1 MTEPTILSK
10 VQRFCFKSQ
19 TVEGNFAKITVRM
32 ATVDGVKVTEIRKR
46 ILVPGKQPVGHRIL
60 RRFNG
65 KWLAE
70 QVILL
75 KDESL
80 FQVAYYVN
88 KYHK

>member
-10 VQRFCFKSQ
+10 VTGFSFKSK
-19 TVEGNFAKITVRM
+19 TTKGYIAKITVTM
-32 ATVDGVKVTEIRKR
+32 SDIDGIKVAKIRKR
-46 ILVPGKQPVGHRIL
+46 ILVPGKQPIGHRIL